1 MRLFGTL
8 PCLLLVLVCSVETR
22 GARASSLGSNPTQS
36 TSNNRTSKVPL
47 TTQQRHGLR
56 LLKAAEAQ
64 AAGLSPDM
72 RAFVLWKAGVGYEKL
87 NQRQAISSYKRAF
100 AVTHEIEDR
109 AEQTEDE
116 SCPDEVCHVKRW
128 IQRGLL
134 FRMARLSPE
143 TVEQLLGQA
152 EPAIRSSISAT
163 LIREYAR
170 KKETE
175 HAKALLTQL
184 AEEDWYPY
192 FAAAELMSA
201 LPADSPD
208 HLVVFT
214 QALNY
219 FEQHKPPHHGL
230 MDDLG
235 TMVVRLWRG
244 LPPSVVL
251 QAIDAVLEKAK
262 ETDAEH
268 GMQIGIETRK
278 GGVLNF
284 SSGYEYRLFQ
294 VLPVLKELDP
304 ERSERLLREN
314 SNAKNALDQYSRGR
328 QSVDAANRDATTTK
342 DDRAW
347 EIRSMTFLPR
357 DSAGFIAEMQAREA
371 AVRDLQRRMS
381 AIEEEAAKDPKEA
394 LVDCSNMPLTGPDGN
409 ESPRVVC
416 LERLGRVLA
425 RKSPFVAKSALDEA
439 RKNLD
444 GYAPYDR
451 GETLANEA
459 ELYLLIEDVDSAKKN
474 LEEAAKAAEK
484 IYASDSDERDP
495 NLAFKGTWPSAAV
508 WRHCVRVAARFSPR
522 LAEQLIGGIA
532 DNDIAEFERVVYGSA
547 LLGKSD
553 DFAGESD
560 DFAVVRDVRKRDGE
574 YSFMH

>member
-8 PCLLLVLVCSVETR
+8 RCLLLVLACCAETP
-22 GARASSLGSNPTQS
+22 GERASSLASNPSQS
-36 TSNNRTSKVPL
+36 APNNRNVKRSL
-47 TTQQRHGLR
+47 TTQQKRGLR

-64 AAGLSPDM
+64 ASALSPEM
-72 RAFVLWKAGVGYEKL
+72 RAFVLWKVGVAYERF
-87 NQRQAISSYKRAF
+87 NQQQAIASFKRAF
-100 AVTHEIEDR
+100 AVTREIEDR
-109 AEQTEDE
+109 AEQGEE
-116 SCPDEVCHVKRW
+116 EPCPDEVCHVKRW
-128 IQRGLL
+128 IQHGLL
-134 FRMARLSPE
+134 FRMAKLSPE
-143 TVEQLLGQA
+143 TAEQLLGQA
-152 EPAIRSSISAT
+152 ESAIRSSISAR
-163 LIREYAR
+163 LVEEYAK

-184 AEEDWYPY
+184 AEQGRYPY
-192 FAAAELMSA
+192 YAAGELMSA

-208 HLVVFT
+208 RLFVFS

-219 FEQHKPPHHGL
+219 FEQQKPRHYGVE

-235 TMVVRLWRG
+235 TMVERFWRG
-244 LPPSVVL
+244 LPPSLVL

-262 ETDAEH
+262 DTDTEH

-294 VLPVLKELDP
+294 VLPVVRELDK
-304 ERSERLLREN
+304 ERAERLLREN
-314 SNAKNALDQYSRGR
+314 SEAKNALEQYSHGR
-328 QSVDAANRDATTTK
+328 QSGDGTNRGLATTT

-357 DSAGFIAEMQAREA
+357 ESSGFIAEKQAREA
-371 AVRDLQRRMS
+371 AVRELRRRMS
-381 AIEEEAAKDPKEA
+381 AIEEEAAKDPKQA
-394 LVDCSNMPLTGPDGN
+394 LVDASNMPQTGPDDN

-416 LERLGRVLA
+416 LEQLARVLA
-425 RKSPFVAKSALDEA
+425 RKSPSLAKSALDEA

-459 ELYLLIEDVDSAKKN
+459 ELYLLIEDVDSAKKV
-474 LEEAAKAAEK
+474 LEESAIAAEK
-484 IYASDSDERDP
+484 LYASDSDERDP
-495 NLAFKGTWPSAAV
+495 NVAFKGTWPSTAV
-508 WRHCVRVAARFSPR
+508 WRHCVRVAARFSPQ
-522 LAEQLIGGIA
+522 LAERLISGIQ
-532 DNDIAEFERVVYGSA
+532 DTDITEFERAVYGSA
-547 LLGKSD
+547 LLGGSN
-553 DFAGESD
+553 DFAI
-560 DFAVVRDVRKRDGE
+560 VRDVRKRDGE

>member
-8 PCLLLVLVCSVETR
+8 PCLLLVLACCAETP
-22 GARASSLGSNPTQS
+22 GTRAGSLGSNPTQS
-36 TSNNRTSKVPL
+36 TPNNRIVKVSL

-72 RAFVLWKAGVGYEKL
+72 RAFVLWKAGVAFEKL
-87 NQRQAISSYKRAF
+87 NQQQATASYKRAF
-100 AVTHEIEDR
+100 AVTREIEDR

-116 SCPDEVCHVKRW
+116 PCPDEVCHVKRW
-128 IQRGLL
+128 IQHGLL
-134 FRMARLSPE
+134 FRMAKLSPE
-143 TVEQLLGQA
+143 TAEQLLGQA

-163 LIREYAR
+163 LVQEYAR

-208 HLVVFT
+208 RLFVFT

-219 FEQHKPPHHGL
+219 FEQHKLRHHGPE

-235 TMVVRLWRG
+235 SMVVRFWRG

-251 QAIDAVLEKAK
+251 QAIDVLLEKAK
-262 ETDAEH
+262 DADAEH

-284 SSGYEYRLFQ
+284 SSNYEYRLFQ
-294 VLPVLKELDP
+294 VLPVLEELDR
-304 ERSERLLREN
+304 ERAERLLREN
-314 SNAKNALDQYSRGR
+314 SNAKNALDQYSHGR
-328 QSVDAANRDATTTK
+328 QPVDAANRDTTTTK

-357 DSAGFIAEMQAREA
+357 ESSGFIAEMQAREA
-371 AVRDLQRRMS
+371 AVRDLRRRMS
-381 AIEEEAAKDPKEA
+381 VIEEEAAKDPKQA
-394 LVDCSNMPLTGPDGN
+394 LVDASNMPQSGPDEN

-416 LERLGRVLA
+416 LERLARLLA
-425 RKSPFVAKSALDEA
+425 KKSPSVAKSALDEA

-444 GYAPYDR
+444 AYAPYER

-459 ELYLLIEDVDSAKKN
+459 ELYLLIEDVDATKKV

-484 IYASDSDERDP
+484 LYASDSDEHDP
-495 NLAFKGTWPSAAV
+495 NVAFKGIWPSAAV
-508 WRHCVRVAARFSPR
+508 WRHCVRVAARFSPQ
-522 LAEQLIGGIA
+522 LAEQLIGGIQ
-532 DNDIAEFERVVYGSA
+532 DTDIAEFERVFYGSA
-547 LLGKSD
+547 LLGESN
-553 DFAGESD
+553 DFGIES
-560 DFAVVRDVRKRDGE
+560 DVRKRDGE